1 MELSLEPVHVP
12 LTNPFTASH
21 GEMTARELLLVTL
34 PAADGATG
42 YGEAAP
48 LPSYDGVTLDTG
60 GRGARGLPAAARHAD
75 REPPPQIL
83 ARCAEVVLLAPALAA
98 LDLALWDMAGRR
110 LGAPAWSLLG
120 TPPGPPEPV
129 AVNFTLTAADR
140 SGAVAQAAEA
150 RAAGFHTLKA
160 KVAIGDDHG
169 RLAAIRAFAGP
180 DMRIRIDANGAWTPA
195 EAHVALRTLEP
206 VGIELCEEP
215 VSGVAAIRALDGV
228 TEVPLALDES
238 AADPRAMDAPACAL
252 MCLKISRCGGL
263 QGPLEAARR
272 ARAVGYEVFLASTLD
287 GPLGIAAALHAAAL
301 LRPSRANGLATL
313 SHFTRPDPLPP
324 VSGRIALPRGRAR
337 CRTVGLVPRPG
348 LRSARRRQSRR
359 APRPP
364 LRGPRRWTAWP
375 APGTTTSRASGS
387 AAAICSATARNF
399 ASRSPTTSA
408 TGSASSPSRGHSEGS
423 APVPRPRRAAAS
435 PPVV

>member
-1 MELSLEPVHVP
+1 MKLALEPILAP
-12 LTNPFTASH
+12 LTTPFTASH
-21 GEMTARELLLVTL
+21 GETVVRELLLVTL
-34 PAADGATG
+34 TAADGVTG

-48 LPSYDGVTLDTG
+48 LPSYDGVTITQVV
-60 GRGARGLPAAARHAD
+60 AALEACRPLLAAAD

-120 TPPGPPEPV
+120 SPPGPPEPI
-129 AVNFTLTAADR
+129 AVNFTLTAPDR

-150 RAAGFHTLKA
+150 RAAGFTTLKA

-169 RLAAIRAFAGP
+169 RLAAIRAFSGP
-180 DMRIRIDANGAWTPA
+180 DMRIRVDANGAWTPA
-195 EAHVALRTLEP
+195 EAHVALRALEP

-215 VSGVAAIRALDGV
+215 VSGVAAIRALDEV
-228 TEVPLALDES
+228 TEIPLALDES

-263 QGPLEAARR
+263 QGVLEAARR

-301 LRPSRANGLATL
+301 LHPGRASGLATL
-313 SHFTRPDPLPP
+313 CQFTRPDPLPP
-324 VSGRIALPRGRAR
+324 RAGRIAVPRGPGLGD
-337 CRTVGLVPRPG
+337 GLVG
-348 LRSARRRQSRR
+348 WYR
-359 APRPP
+359 A
-364 LRGPRRWTAWP
+364 G
-375 APGTTTSRASGS
+375 G
-387 AAAICSATARNF
+387 
-399 ASRSPTTSA
+399 
-408 TGSASSPSRGHSEGS
+408 
-423 APVPRPRRAAAS
+423 
-435 PPVV
+435 